1 MGENV
6 QCPVCTLYLHAGM
19 NLSDHLETHP
29 KEQVIRALV
38 QMTISGGGGGTAALA
53 SVLKSAG
60 TSSNGEAK
68 KTQNEQDDKSLSA
81 NEKIVDSNIA
91 SSNCNTSISS
101 SASNCSLSNQSS
113 STSQNSNNVLN
124 FSNTHISEN
133 SRNDS
138 IATSKLG
145 LKSEEV
151 PAVNKEPAIKENTN
165 EVYVHSHRTYPNS
178 SNDISA
184 NTDPNFAMF
193 GNQRFQQPQR
203 TAGSQHHQQMP
214 PPPAPQGQHTEISRT
229 ILPPPPPMPQAMS
242 SQSIQSG
249 FQTLQAQ
256 SLSHPQQQHHNSHLN
271 GAAGN
276 HARQPHIYAAQH
288 HQPPPQHHQ
297 DMKVIYASGL
307 PPPPP
312 LQLFSSYQPSSQLQQ
327 HHQKPPPAYGTAIS
341 QIRSQNKHQ
350 LTGQYTGQHHHTSI
364 TTHADAILHQQQHL
378 QHQQQQTTHQ
388 HHIRI
393 HGNVPPPPPPIGTKH
408 LFSKNDIQQTA
419 SSTHPSQSTARQTG
433 NTNHQNQGKYFLS
446 SHQQHQ
452 QQIQSVEN
460 LTNCNNS
467 AVTDKTVKAST
478 AADSAAPA
486 QSSLQTQLGISTTV
500 ASASMAAVAASALSR
515 PTNSPF
521 AALLAAASPS
531 TSSVL
536 RYAESP
542 VAHYLERDN
551 GDFIVQ
557 ETPKHIVECVE
568 KDNGEFSVIERI
580 YQSPPSVLHI
590 HDDADDDEDDDN
602 KNESTEHGNKADK
615 TNNEVAAKETK
626 EEVKDYNAK
635 VQLKKKGSSS
645 PSTKLDN
652 NIHSINSNKMSI
664 ETTTQNRKSKHID
677 NSSSSDNEV
686 DDFVSISS
694 DSDEEEFISH
704 ERKNLTNK
712 NTTEK
717 TKKIEEVMTPTTSSS
732 APRAQHPSSV
742 NTDIHSVPPTSHSN
756 TPNINSTVHQ
766 NTNNTRKKSSKNT
779 ITVLSDVQLNL
790 NEYLDLVGN
799 IIASSKVAAQRRTF
813 TAIAPI
819 PLVKIEKEEPMDDY
833 ATATNDAAEQHPL
846 PPTPFKANKQ
856 ETEDLSD
863 NPRCSST
870 SSKCNN
876 ISITDQT
883 ELVKDEKK
891 PQVLENIP
899 DNKLTTLSPIQNSS
913 HVTSV
918 IRMATTSLQHP
929 QQQSNPQHLT
939 NRPNENNSDC
949 NGSKTEA
956 EDLSQR
962 SSSLSGQ
969 NKITSL
975 GSGTLGRKGPKKL
988 IIKPKSSKTS
998 STELNVDDQ
1007 QPSTSAKA
1015 LEEYNKLMRNQE
1027 KPHNEAEVQVKN
1039 EPITSI
1045 AFENNQY
1052 NQQTGYSSI
1061 LEQQLTSKEPIM
1073 LCKEEK
1079 PCIQETSV
1087 PTTIKE
1093 MKVENNVNEDARVL
1107 YDFATSKKGNPSA
1120 KSTAFPSAS
1129 SLFAKNQISN
1139 QMESSGSSISKEN
1152 NLCPAFEAQSANSS
1166 QPSLDT
1172 NNKNEEEQNKTSP
1185 SISNN
1190 IHSSNENNC
1199 SEIFP
1204 EFPFNYLCN
1213 NNNNNNIVTTEQTVD
1228 VKNSTHPTH
1237 YYNSTTSNNTANSS
1251 MALDDSSS
1259 SKNYS
1264 VYSQHQQQDTGTG
1277 TSHQSQWFNNYQST
1291 SGAGAAHS
1299 SNQSNSNTHTHI
1311 STAECNIETDGND
1324 VGKYLDLDECK
1335 RERNVEAIAGTSK
1348 PVAPQP
1354 PPPSSSTSC
1363 SFTDNSM
1370 AGICSTAGNLNIRTD
1385 EKMPAKGE
1393 ISEQESN
1400 CDIDNS
1406 WSQPI
1411 YGDISARFFKTTFP
1425 GIFQQDNGWNHEEYF
1440 TVQDLSASTTSQTD
1454 RAKSF
1459 DFRLP
1464 TDESAVAAGNS
1475 ASSGLTMFSQ
1485 NSNDNCNMD
1494 AMPST
1499 SAKVRKRRKRNSQ
1512 DGKTS
1517 TTAPRRVQPTS
1528 TITSEQL
1535 VQSQVEMQ
1543 GIDYHFQQEH
1553 LPSTSSAYL
1562 AGPSNAETTEAT
1574 PSSSNGTQNQQ
1585 PRVRNKVYECGHCN
1599 AKYSKLKD
1607 RNAHLVDVHN
1617 YVRQNRRL
1625 VCLTNGLAVPTADS
1639 SAIATTSSGA
1649 NADINSDGDFKQGI
1663 VKIENENIHRD
1674 AFEHI
1679 SADLSA
1685 KTEFVEDDKNNL
1697 SLVPMSSTSASD
1709 QTGVDTKQA
1718 GNFQPLSVTTTS
1730 NKLTTLYRMLVTFNM
1745 TTLKQTQRMSEFDE
1759 TLIKSSIFFCYVCR
1773 QNFNSVKLYDAH
1785 LTEHPAEC
1793 FTCGKKFQR
1802 WKNFSLHLK
1811 RHLGWK
1817 EFGCTVCDKKFVVR
1831 SALVEHMRMHS
1842 GLSPLKCKICGKH
1855 FKRYSNLTQHRKR
1868 HTKHVVRRKEYVCYC
1883 GEVLPSKARFL
1894 WHKETHDSKPKCCPH
1909 CCDRFVHVNS
1919 LRRHIRLAHS
1929 DKFDYTEPME
1939 CPICKQIFA
1948 KASMKA
1954 HMATHSTETQ
1964 YDCAICNKTFST
1976 KWNLKI
1982 HSWVHANRT
1991 AKPFKCEHCP
2001 KAFVR
2006 EVDFKNHMNSH
2017 KQIKPY
2023 TCEVCGCKFIRK
2035 YNYMRHR
2042 REHHGNKKYTCDLCK
2057 KSFHRHYYLIEHRRI
2072 HTGER
2077 PFQCTICGKSSTTKT
2092 NHNKHLK
2099 IHHSRDPFTVEV

>member
-38 QMTISGGGGGTAALA
+38 QMTISGGGGGGTAALA
-53 SVLKSAG
+53 SMLKG
-60 TSSNGEAK
+60 TSSSAESK
-68 KTQNEQDDKSLSA
+68 KVPTEQEDKSLTST
-81 NEKIVDSNIA
+81 EKINDSNII
-91 SSNCNTSISS
+91 STSNSCNASISS
-101 SASNCSLSNQSS
+101 SASICSLSNQSS

-124 FSNTHISEN
+124 FSNAHITEN

-138 IATSKLG
+138 MAPSKPG
-145 LKSEEV
+145 LKLEDLS
-151 PAVNKEPAIKENTN
+151 AVSKEQIAKESVN
-165 EVYVHSHRTYPNS
+165 EVYVQTHRSYTNS
-178 SNDISA
+178 NEITT
-184 NTDPNFAMF
+184 NTDPNFGIF
-193 GNQRFQQPQR
+193 GNHRFQNQQR
-203 TAGSQHHQQMP
+203 SAGSQQHQQMP
-214 PPPAPQGQHTEISRT
+214 PPPAPHGQHADISRT
-229 ILPPPPPMPQAMS
+229 ILPPPPPIPQTMS

-249 FQTLQAQ
+249 FQTIQTQQLTN
-256 SLSHPQQQHHNSHLN
+256 SQQHHNSH
-271 GAAGN
+271 
-276 HARQPHIYAAQH
+276 ARQTHIYAAH
-288 HQPPPQHHQ
+288 HQPPPQHQQ

-312 LQLFSSYQPSSQLQQ
+312 LQLFNNYQPPSQLQH

-350 LTGQYTGQHHHTSI
+350 LSGQFAGQHQHTSI
-364 TTHADAILHQQQHL
+364 TAYTDTILHQQHNL
-378 QHQQQQTTHQ
+378 HQQQASSHQ
-388 HHIRI
+388 QHIRM
-393 HGNVPPPPPPIGTKH
+393 HGNVPPPPPPMATKH
-408 LFSKNDIQQTA
+408 LFSKTNDIPPTT
-419 SSTHPSQSTARQTG
+419 SSAISSQNTSRQTS
-433 NTNHQNQGKYFLS
+433 NAQQQHQQGKYFLA

-452 QQIQSVEN
+452 NQEQIILTEEN
-460 LTNCNNS
+460 PNQYNNS
-467 AVTDKTVKAST
+467 TTANDKQNKTVKAST
-478 AADSAAPA
+478 MTSTA
-486 QSSLQTQLGISTTV
+486 SSVQIAHSVQTHVGISPSV
-500 ASASMAAVAASALSR
+500 ASASMAAVAASTLSR

-531 TSSVL
+531 TSSSVL

-590 HDDADDDEDDDN
+590 HDDADDDEDDD
-602 KNESTEHGNKADK
+602 KAESSVNGNNANSCN
-615 TNNEVAAKETK
+615 NNEVNQEESKEDVNTK
-626 EEVKDYNAK
+626 ACP
-635 VQLKKKGSSS
+635 KKKSES
-645 PSTKLDN
+645 
-652 NIHSINSNKMSI
+652 
-664 ETTTQNRKSKHID
+664 RKSKSE
-677 NSSSSDNEV
+677 NSTSSDNEV
-686 DDFVSISS
+686 EDFVSISS

-704 ERKNLTNK
+704 EKNGQSNK

-717 TKKIEEVMTPTTSSS
+717 TKINEQAPPPIPSTSASASRAQHSPVNSETHSVSATSSS
-732 APRAQHPSSV
+732 NTSS
-742 NTDIHSVPPTSHSN
+742 
-756 TPNINSTVHQ
+756 NSAVHQ
-766 NTNNTRKKSSKNT
+766 NSNTTRKKSSKNT

-819 PLVKIEKEEPMDDY
+819 PLVKIEKEEPMDEY
-833 ATATNDAAEQHPL
+833 ASTTADTVEQHPL
-846 PPTPFKANKQ
+846 PPTPLKANKQ
-856 ETEDLSD
+856 ETEDLTD
-863 NPRCSST
+863 NPSCSST

-876 ISITDQT
+876 ISLDDQT
-883 ELVKDEKK
+883 VLEKDEKK
-891 PQVLENIP
+891 PQVLENVP
-899 DNKLTTLSPIQNSS
+899 DNKLKSSSLIQNSS
-913 HVTSV
+913 QVTSV
-918 IRMATTSLQHP
+918 IRMATTSLQNP
-929 QQQSNPQHLT
+929 QQTKHNSQETT
-939 NRPNENNSDC
+939 NRSNENISDC
-949 NGSKTEA
+949 NTNITEA
-956 EDLSQR
+956 EDLSQHQR
-962 SSSLSGQ
+962 NAPTSGQ
-969 NKITSL
+969 NKNNSL
-975 GSGTLGRKGPKKL
+975 GLNGLGRKGPKKL
-988 IIKPKSSKTS
+988 VIKPKSSKPS
-998 STELNVDDQ
+998 SAESNMDDQ

-1015 LEEYNKLMRNQE
+1015 LEEYNKIMMRTQE
-1027 KPHNEAEVQVKN
+1027 KSVSETEVQVKN
-1039 EPITSI
+1039 EPIASI
-1045 AFENNQY
+1045 AFEYNQCQ
-1052 NQQTGYSSI
+1052 QQTGYSSI

-1073 LCKEEK
+1073 LCKPEK

-1087 PTTIKE
+1087 STAITD

-1107 YDFATSKKGNPSA
+1107 YDFATSKKA
-1120 KSTAFPSAS
+1120 LTTANTQTFPSSS
-1129 SLFAKNQISN
+1129 SLFSKNQRINEVNAAKNVDSDGKNLHSAAVTQPAH
-1139 QMESSGSSISKEN
+1139 SSHVETIGKIEEN
-1152 NLCPAFEAQSANSS
+1152 
-1166 QPSLDT
+1166 
-1172 NNKNEEEQNKTSP
+1172 NKTSTSTSHHSHP
-1185 SISNN
+1185 SS
-1190 IHSSNENNC
+1190 ENNDC

-1204 EFPFNYLCN
+1204 DFPFNYLCN
-1213 NNNNNNIVTTEQTVD
+1213 NNNNSHVSNDQTGD
-1228 VKNSTHPTH
+1228 VKNSTQQMCAM
-1237 YYNSTTSNNTANSS
+1237 YYNSTGSNHTASSS
-1251 MALDDSSS
+1251 MVLDDSSS

-1264 VYSQHQQQDTGTG
+1264 DYNQQQTAAT
-1277 TSHQSQWFNNYQST
+1277 TNQSQWYHNYQT
-1291 SGAGAAHS
+1291 TAEAGPS
-1299 SNQSNSNTHTHI
+1299 SNQPNVHI
-1311 STAECNIETDGND
+1311 PVAECNAATNANE

-1335 RERNVEAIAGTSK
+1335 RERTAEAVAGSSTGSEK
-1348 PVAPQP
+1348 AIVPPP

-1363 SFTDNSM
+1363 SFTENSM
-1370 AGICSTAGNLNIRTD
+1370 AGICSTAGTLNIRTD

-1454 RAKSF
+1454 RTKSF

-1464 TDESAVAAGNS
+1464 TDDSAVVAGNC

-1494 AMPST
+1494 VMPST

-1512 DGKTS
+1512 DGKTL
-1517 TTAPRRVQPTS
+1517 TTGSRRLQPTS
-1528 TITSEQL
+1528 TITSQQL
-1535 VQSQVEMQ
+1535 MEGHVEMQ
-1543 GIDYHFQQEH
+1543 PMDYNIPQEP
-1553 LPSTSSAYL
+1553 LPSTSSALL
-1562 AGPSNAETTEAT
+1562 AGPSTAEALEAT
-1574 PSSSNGTQNQQ
+1574 PSSNGSQQ
-1585 PRVRNKVYECGHCN
+1585 QQRIRTKIYECGHCN

-1607 RNAHLVDVHN
+1607 RNAHLVDAHN

-1625 VCLTNGLAVPTADS
+1625 VCLTNGVAVPMADPVS
-1639 SAIATTSSGA
+1639 IATTSRGTNVMAVASG
-1649 NADINSDGDFKQGI
+1649 INSDGDFKQGI
-1663 VKIENENIHRD
+1663 IKIENENIQRD
-1674 AFEHI
+1674 AGAYEHI
-1679 SADLSA
+1679 TADLSA
-1685 KTEFVEDDKNNL
+1685 KTEYVEDDKNNL
-1697 SLVPMSSTSASD
+1697 SLVPVNHC
-1709 QTGVDTKQA
+1709 QT
-1718 GNFQPLSVTTTS
+1718 LSVTTPS
-1730 NKLTTLYRMLVTFNM
+1730 NKLTTLYRMLVTYNM
-1745 TTLKQTQRMSEFDE
+1745 TTLKQSQRMSEFDE

-1773 QNFNSVKLYDAH
+1773 ENFNSVKLYDAH

-1868 HTKHVVRRKEYVCYC
+1868 HTKQVVRRKEYVCYC

-1964 YDCAICNKTFST
+1964 YDCAICNKSFST